1 MTSAMRPNGERALE
15 WGTAPTR
22 VRRPSSDKAR
32 LAFYSAPP
40 IPCRLAS
47 ENRGVLSPSAKK
59 TDRAY
64 RFLRTEM
71 SSTTQELSNK
81 AGNATNG
88 AVGEQ
93 TLVNEAATV
102 ASHTLDYA
110 KGLVGLGKD
119 KGAQSADDAAN
130 SSHGAEG
137 SHTLGGIVS
146 ETRDLAAHTLHAVSE

>member
-1 MTSAMRPNGERALE
+1 MSA
-15 WGTAPTR
+15 
-22 VRRPSSDKAR
+22 
-32 LAFYSAPP
+32 
-40 IPCRLAS
+40 
-47 ENRGVLSPSAKK
+47 
-59 TDRAY
+59 
-64 RFLRTEM
+64 
-71 SSTTQELSNK
+71 TTQELSNK